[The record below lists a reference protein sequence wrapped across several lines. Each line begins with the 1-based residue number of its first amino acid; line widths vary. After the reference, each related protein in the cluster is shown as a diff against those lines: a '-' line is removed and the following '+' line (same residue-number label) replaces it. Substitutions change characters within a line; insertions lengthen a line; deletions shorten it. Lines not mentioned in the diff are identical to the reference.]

1 LVARLMHQANMVMN
15 AFEALRARAR
25 GQTPPGSRLVDDLAL
40 GSFALS
46 LMILGVPVLALAWRR
61 SPVTIFRE
69 LFGFAPTD
77 VASALGTS
85 R

>member
-1 LVARLMHQANMVMN
+1 MHQANMVMN
-15 AFEALRARAR
+15 ALEALRARAR

-40 GSFALS
+40 GSFALF

-61 SPVTIFRE
+61 SPLTVFRE
-69 LFGFAPTD
+69 LFGFAPTHGSG
-77 VASALGTS
+77 VNGVS